1 MLSLGTLFWLM
12 VLFFGIIGSLRGWTR
27 EVIATS
33 GLILSLF
40 TINQFGSLLLG
51 VAPTGGAISPERQRF
66 YYLTILHLVIAFFS
80 YQGPA
85 FAGTRFG
92 ERLRVRDNFQDKLL
106 GLIVGSLNG
115 YLIIGSLWSFLE
127 YRVQATGE
135 WMRLPLGEPYP
146 FDFSVLI
153 RPDVTAGLDTLMA
166 RLPLPLLSPYLP
178 FLVVIVF
185 LFVIIVMI

>member
-40 TINQFGSLLLG
+40 AIDFFGYLVLS
-51 VAPTGGAISPERQRF
+51 APTGATLTPERQRF
-66 YYLTILHLVIAFFS
+66 YYLAIFHLVFAFFS
-80 YQGPA
+80 YQGPV
-85 FAGTRFG
+85 FAGARLS
-92 ERLRVRDNFQDKLL
+92 ERLRVRDNLQDKLL
-106 GLIVGSLNG
+106 GLFIGMLNG
-115 YLIIGSLWSFLE
+115 YLVVGSLWSFLE
-127 YRVQATGE
+127 YRVQPTRD
-135 WMRLPLGEPYP
+135 WIRLPIGEPYP
-146 FDFSVLI
+146 FDISVLT
-153 RPDVTAGLDTLMA
+153 RPDITAGLDSLIG
-166 RLPLPLLSPYLP
+166 RLPLPLLAPYLP